1 MKKLILILL
10 FVPLF
15 SFGQKIPDEL
25 VNEATTKW
33 TFHFEGNPIDGQYRT
48 AFRINNEFD
57 DEIVFILKVKSK
69 AETIKIVNGT
79 GESKNNRDDV
89 YIDIRS
95 SIPTNEVD
103 EILMYFNDEKKYY
116 KVNFKTYGENGFIW
130 WNAISNDNLEFIS
143 RFNFINKL
151 KIKNEVFFRFK
162 YNDREDVNISFSLND
177 SSNTINKVVDLSN
190 FNIVENDDSVME
202 SLVGMFSLGAAF
214 NKMQEKE
221 DILKLNIK
229 REDLLKK
236 LNGYL
241 FETFGDYVM
250 TFIRFEYKGN
260 LILNVLDYNDKLL
273 KRIDLNL
280 FKEEPE
286 TPIQAIN
293 NENEIYL
300 TNKYWVATDDNFI
313 TDNPSLMDG
322 KMIVEVKE
330 GDIVRLFSSSVK
342 NEYYQYISYKQ
353 NFYKGYVHKVFYE
366 PRE

>member
-57 DEIVFILKVKSK
+57 DEIVFILKVKNK

-229 REDLLKK
+229 RED
-236 LNGYL
+236 
-241 FETFGDYVM
+241 
-250 TFIRFEYKGN
+250 
-260 LILNVLDYNDKLL
+260 
-273 KRIDLNL
+273 
-280 FKEEPE
+280 
-286 TPIQAIN
+286 
-293 NENEIYL
+293 
-300 TNKYWVATDDNFI
+300 
-313 TDNPSLMDG
+313 
-322 KMIVEVKE
+322 
-330 GDIVRLFSSSVK
+330 
-342 NEYYQYISYKQ
+342 
-353 NFYKGYVHKVFYE
+353 
-366 PRE
+366 